1 MNVKNITLIFH
12 ILKELIILIKTILD
26 EWEKTNENEE
36 K

>member
-26 EWEKTNENEE
+26 EWEKTQEDEE